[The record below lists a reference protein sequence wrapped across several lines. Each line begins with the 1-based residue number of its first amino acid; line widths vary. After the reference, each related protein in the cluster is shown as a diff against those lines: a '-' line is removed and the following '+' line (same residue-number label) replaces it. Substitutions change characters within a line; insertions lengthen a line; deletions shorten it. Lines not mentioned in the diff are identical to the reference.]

1 MNPYSDASLR
11 VAKRVAWQYV
21 ILYHSVFGGDCIT
34 PTRILSRLVAYNYP
48 ILHPQSLVLSKSLG
62 CSDPV
67 RDILRTAYSENSR
80 WHAYSTTANTFVDKN
95 RNLRRYR
102 PSLLYYTLLEA
113 LYIWVRKSLR
123 LVSEARGIG

>member
-34 PTRILSRLVAYNYP
+34 PTSILAAYNYLN
-48 ILHPQSLVLSKSLG
+48 LHPQSLIPSKSLG

-67 RDILRTAYSENSR
+67 RDILRTADSENSR
-80 WHAYSTTANTFVDKN
+80 WHAYSTTVNTFVDKN

-113 LYIWVRKSLR
+113 LFIWVQKSLR
-123 LVSEARGIG
+123 LVSKARGIG